1 MNRGKKKKWP
11 IAVGI
16 LVVLILVAYVWT
28 FGTGRIDV
36 QPTVV
41 PGADGTRSIVVYFT
55 RVGETKAGVDAIS
68 AATPNTNSGNTSMGD
83 TVAAARLISGVTG
96 ADRVQLYTARYYRDS
111 FAGKSADLEGKTVI
125 PFCTSQDNG
134 VEMSMDLI
142 RNSAKG
148 ATVLDGMRLHG
159 ATAETVQSWLNDIGI
174 IVEEG

>member
-1 MNRGKKKKWP
+1 MKLP
-11 IAVGI
+11 
-16 LVVLILVAYVWT
+16 
-28 FGTGRIDV
+28 
-36 QPTVV
+36 
-41 PGADGTRSIVVYFT
+41 
-55 RVGETKAGVDAIS
+55 
-68 AATPNTNSGNTSMGD
+68 
-83 TVAAARLISGVTG
+83 RLQ
-96 ADRVQLYTARYYRDS
+96 VQLMKARYTSYIGYPIWW
-111 FAGKSADLEGKTVI
+111 FNAPMAVATFLQSADLEGKTVI